1 MKVQVLQKDLQKA
14 TNLASRFISTRSQ
27 LPILNNF
34 LVHAEK
40 TKLKVIATNLEMSIS
55 CTIGAKVDEDG
66 KTTIPAKAFADLIS
80 GINPGEITLNEN
92 NEKLKITSENFSANI
107 ASTVANDY
115 PSVPLSM
122 KSKISLDSK
131 KFAKALSKTLFAVA
145 TDESRPVLTGVL
157 VISDSNK
164 ISVIASDG
172 FRLSQTFFQ
181 VTKKVEKNFRVII
194 PRAPLIEISKEL
206 QTIGQELSF
215 EVLEKDNQVMFELG
229 DIVVASRI
237 IEGTFPDFEKI
248 IPASPTIFVDISKE
262 DLSRGVKLASVFT
275 KGESGIVKF
284 TVKPDFLEISS
295 EGVNIGNQKSEFEA
309 KVSGGELEIFFNF
322 KFIQDFLNT
331 VEGESVQIALTDATS
346 PAIFKDPKDQDF
358 LHLIMP
364 AKVQG

>member
-1 MKVQVLQKDLQKA
+1 MKVQVLQKDLQKS

-34 LVHAEK
+34 LILAEK
-40 TKLKVIATNLEMSIS
+40 TKLKVIATNLEMSIA
-55 CTIGAKVDEDG
+55 CAIGAKVDEEG
-66 KTTIPAKAFADLIS
+66 KTTIPAKTFTEIVS

-92 NEKLKITSENFSANI
+92 NEKLKITSENFTANI
-107 ASTVANDY
+107 SSTVANDY
-115 PSVPLSM
+115 PSVPQTM
-122 KSKISLDSK
+122 KNKISLESK
-131 KFAKALSKTLFAVA
+131 KFSKALSKTLFAVA

-157 VISDSNK
+157 ILSDENK

-181 VTKKVEKNFRVII
+181 VTKKVEKNFSVII

-206 QTIGQELSF
+206 QTGENLSF
-215 EVLEKDNQVMFELG
+215 EVVEKDNQVLFELG

-237 IEGTFPDFEKI
+237 IEGSFPDFEKI
-248 IPASPTIFVDISKE
+248 IPKTLTIFVDISKE
-262 DLSRGVKLASVFT
+262 DLNRGVKLASVFT

-295 EGVNIGNQKSEFEA
+295 EGANIGNQKSEIEA

-331 VEGESVQIALTDATS
+331 VEGESVQIALTDGTS
-346 PAIFKDPKDQDF
+346 PAIFKDPKDEDF

>member
-14 TNLASRFISTRSQ
+14 TNLGSRFISTRSQ

-34 LVHAEK
+34 LIQAEK
-40 TKLKVIATNLEMSIS
+40 TKLKVIATNLEMSIA
-55 CTIGAKVDEDG
+55 CAIGAKVEEDG

-80 GINPGEITLNEN
+80 GINPGEIILDEN
-92 NEKLKITSENFSANI
+92 NEKLKITSENFTANI

-122 KSKISLDSK
+122 KNKIALDSK
-131 KFAKALSKTLFAVA
+131 KFAKALGKTLFAVA

-157 VISDSNK
+157 VISEANK

-172 FRLSQTFFQ
+172 FRLSQTFFPI
-181 VTKKVEKNFRVII
+181 TKKVDKNFKVII
-194 PRAPLIEISKEL
+194 PRAPLVEISKEL
-206 QTIGQELSF
+206 QTTQDLSF
-215 EVLEKDNQVMFELG
+215 EVLEKDNQVLFELG

-248 IPASPTIFVDISKE
+248 IPTSPTIFVDISKD

-295 EGVNIGNQKSEFEA
+295 EGTNIGNQKSEIEA

-331 VEGESVQIALTDATS
+331 VEGESVQIALTDGTS